1 MIRLALMMTLLTAA
15 AVNAQ
20 TPQAPEWAAAPPAV
34 EQPAP
39 KPMKPFAP
47 LLIAG
52 PALALLG
59 WWASIYQYFAVLD
72 CYDTFPSCTGT
83 SMWMLVPQAGPWM
96 GLATGQTRGTNVFPA
111 VALGIVQLLGLGLTL
126 ASAIVAAASS

>member
-1 MIRLALMMTLLTAA
+1 MMTLLTAA
-15 AVNAQ
+15 TVNAE
-20 TPQAPEWAAAPPAV
+20 TPPEWASAPQV

-52 PALALLG
+52 PALSLLG

-72 CYDTFPSCTGT
+72 CYDTFPTCTGT
-83 SMWMLVPQAGPWM
+83 SMWMLVPQVGPWM

-111 VALGIVQLLGLGLTL
+111 IALGIVQLLGLGLTL